1 MKETET
7 IKALKA
13 IAHPTRFQMVQE
25 VAAAGELTCG
35 QLGDRFKLAQPTI
48 SHHLKLLV
56 DSGVL
61 LMRRAAQHGII
72 TVNRPLVADLLGTLP
87 ERLAPAVPRAAARPR
102 KTPARGIRGR

>member
-1 MKETET
+1 MKDTET

-35 QLGDRFKLAQPTI
+35 QLGERFKLAQPTI
-48 SHHLKLLV
+48 SHHLKLLA

-61 LMRRAAQHGII
+61 LMRREAQHGII
-72 TVNRPLVADLLGTLP
+72 TVNRALVAELLGALP
-87 ERLAPAVPRAAARPR
+87 ERLAPAAARASVRAR
-102 KTPARGIRGR
+102 KTPARGTRRR